1 MTCDNKMSV
10 PQKNSGNKNK
20 GQSASRDNQDR
31 LIRNFIDDLAKNK
44 GCVEDVY
51 IGKISKLFGN
61 SRVETVY
68 QKKVNDEILVG
79 VVQAAIPG
87 KFQGRNKRHFWIET
101 GSLVLVADTGLGFEI
116 VGLLSRDDMQ
126 LIKKFTKINHNI
138 SGDEVIDEVF
148 EKADEEDLNV
158 DAI

>member
-1 MTCDNKMSV
+1 MSV

-20 GQSASRDNQDR
+20 GQSASHKNHDK
-31 LIRNFIDDLAKNK
+31 LIRDFIDDTMTN
-44 GCVEDVY
+44 GYVEDIY
-51 IGKISKLFGN
+51 IGKIVRMFGN
-61 SRVETVY
+61 SRVEVVY
-68 QKKVNDEILVG
+68 QKKVNDEILVD

-87 KFQGRNKRHFWIET
+87 KFQGRNKRHFWIES
-101 GSLVLVADTGLGFEI
+101 GSMILVADTGLGFEI

-126 LIKKFTKINHNI
+126 TIKKHTKINHNI

-148 EKADEEDLNV
+148 EKAEDEELNV

>member
-1 MTCDNKMSV
+1 MSV

-31 LIRNFIDDLAKNK
+31 LIRNFIDDLSKNN
-44 GCVEDVY
+44 GYVENVY
-51 IGKISKLFGN
+51 IGKISRLFGN
-61 SRVETVY
+61 SRVEAVY
-68 QKKVNDEILVG
+68 QKKVNDEILVD

-87 KFQGRNKRHFWIET
+87 KFQGRNKRHFWIEA

-116 VGLLSRDDMQ
+116 AALLNRDDMQ
-126 LIKKFTKINHNI
+126 LLKKFTKINHNI

-158 DAI
+158 DTI

>member
-1 MTCDNKMSV
+1 MSV

-31 LIRNFIDDLAKNK
+31 LIRNFIDDLATNN
-44 GCVEDVY
+44 GYVEDVY
-51 IGKISKLFGN
+51 IGKINKLFGN

-68 QKKVNDEILVG
+68 QKKVNDEILVD

-87 KFQGRNKRHFWIET
+87 KFQGRNKRHFWIES

-116 VGLLSRDDMQ
+116 VGLLNRDDMQ

-148 EKADEEDLNV
+148 EKAEDGELNV